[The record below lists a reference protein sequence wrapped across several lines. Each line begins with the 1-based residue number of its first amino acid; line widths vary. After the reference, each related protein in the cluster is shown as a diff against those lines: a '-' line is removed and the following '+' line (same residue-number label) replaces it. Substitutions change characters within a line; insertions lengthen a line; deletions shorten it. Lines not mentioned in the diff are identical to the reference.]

1 MAAFATGYFC
11 AWKGPAVWIRVLT
24 PSSRSRAANPGSL
37 ASTTTA
43 RSAGRLSRAARAAA
57 LPPSRPATR
66 RRTDD
71 ESEASDSEIRSP
83 KKPYPPNTRI
93 VCIGPIVYAT
103 AMAPAPLVGAGVTD
117 SSDSGPRWFREAQ
130 YLVGVGLDDQAEW
143 SSVGKR
149 QHGAVLNGFGRD

>member
-1 MAAFATGYFC
+1 MAAFATVYFW
-11 AWKGPAVWIRVLT
+11 AWKGPAVWISVLT
-24 PSSRSRAANPGSL
+24 PNSRSRADNPGSL

-43 RSAGRLSRAARAAA
+43 RSGGRPSRATTAAA
-57 LPPSRPATR
+57 LLASRPATR

-103 AMAPAPLVGAGVTD
+103 VMAPAPLVGAGVTGG
-117 SSDSGPRWFREAQ
+117 DSGP
-130 YLVGVGLDDQAEW
+130 
-143 SSVGKR
+143 
-149 QHGAVLNGFGRD
+149 